1 MSWLRSSDFCSSRSG
16 SPSSWTGA
24 ATPAEAPHMG
34 SPDVAANIRGAVR
47 QRYSGLS
54 RPSKR
59 SRSPSS
65 AAPSARGRRRRMR
78 PSHTCT
84 RVRLPYSRTTVRM
97 LAVACTCWQCSQSIG
112 GCESAAHMGHRN
124 SFPCAIL
131 WFRGQVVSA
140 ADASR
145 EHTAT
150 LALSEGRPRLSLLLG
165 PHAASPAA
173 PPSAGSAHG
182 RTPGGRRGGEG
193 RDSEGHGRRRRGGV
207 SALLATYNLVA
218 SYAF

>member
-59 SRSPSS
+59 SRSPS

-165 PHAASPAA
+165 PHAASPPRHPVQARRTDARPVGGAA
-173 PPSAGSAHG
+173 VRDGTA
-182 RTPGGRRGGEG
+182 RDTDVDGE
-193 RDSEGHGRRRRGGV
+193 
-207 SALLATYNLVA
+207 A
-218 SYAF
+218 AFRPYLQLIT